1 VAHSVIYNE
10 EDQLPLGRTITAMT
24 LDFEEMDEWDNIR
37 ERIRAD
43 RAREAQ
49 DVNATVNGSDQ
60 SQNRK

>member
-1 VAHSVIYNE
+1 
-10 EDQLPLGRTITAMT
+10 MT
-24 LDFEEMDEWDNIR
+24 LDFEEMDEWENIR